1 MSAAERLV
9 EDVELLGRA
18 ALFDGLFIALLAL
31 VACGGGDALAAL
43 RLDASSLGV
52 LTSAALGMALSPA
65 AFVLATFTGDEGVDS
80 VTLEA
85 GGVDRETVPDLLVL

>member
-1 MSAAERLV
+1 
-9 EDVELLGRA
+9 
-18 ALFDGLFIALLAL
+18 
-31 VACGGGDALAAL
+31 
-43 RLDASSLGV
+43 
-52 LTSAALGMALSPA
+52 MALSPA